1 MKIIYICIALESGL
15 FYCNMLKV
23 KDKEFELYLSEEQ
36 LGVRVKALGKALSKD
51 YDGKCP
57 LVLGI
62 LNGAFMFLSDLMKE
76 VSVPLEVSFIKIA
89 SYEAMQSTGSIQEL
103 VGLKEEVKERHII
116 IVEDIVD
123 TGRSMGHLIDKLR
136 EKSPASI
143 AVASLLLK
151 PEALLSEV
159 EVDYVGFEI
168 PNKFV
173 VGYGLDYDGHG
184 RNLREI
190 YQLK

>member
-1 MKIIYICIALESGL
+1 
-15 FYCNMLKV
+15 MLKV
-23 KDKEFELYLSEEQ
+23 KDKEFEPYLSEEQ
-36 LGVRVKALGKALSKD
+36 LDVRVKALGRALSED
-51 YDGKCP
+51 YDGKHP

-76 VSVPLEVSFIKIA
+76 MSVPLEVSFIKIA
-89 SYEAMQSTGSIQEL
+89 SYEAMQSTGNVREL
-103 VGLKEEVKERHII
+103 VGLKEEVGNRHII

-123 TGRSMGHLIDKLR
+123 TGRSMEYLIELLK

-143 AVASLLLK
+143 SVVSLLLK
-151 PEALLSEV
+151 PEALATDV

-173 VGYGLDYDGHG
+173 VGYGLDYDGYG

-190 YQLK
+190 YQLT

>member
-1 MKIIYICIALESGL
+1 
-15 FYCNMLKV
+15 MLKV
-23 KDKEFELYLSEEQ
+23 KDKEFEPYLSEER
-36 LGVRVKALGKALSKD
+36 LDVRVKALGRMLSQD
-51 YDGKCP
+51 YDGKSP

-89 SYEAMQSTGSIQEL
+89 SYEAMKSTGNVQEL
-103 VGLKEEVKERHII
+103 VGLKEDVQDRHII

-123 TGRSMGHLIDKLR
+123 TGRSMEHLKGLLQA
-136 EKSPASI
+136 KSPASI
-143 AVASLLLK
+143 AVVSLLLK
-151 PEALLSEV
+151 PEALLTEV
-159 EVDYVGFEI
+159 AVDYVGFEI

-173 VGYGLDYDGHG
+173 VGYGLDYDGYG